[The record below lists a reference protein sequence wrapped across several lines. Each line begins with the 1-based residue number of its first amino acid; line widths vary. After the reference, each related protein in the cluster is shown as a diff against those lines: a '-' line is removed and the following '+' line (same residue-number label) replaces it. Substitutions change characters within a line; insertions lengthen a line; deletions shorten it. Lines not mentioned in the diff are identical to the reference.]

1 MLTFLNSAILFGLA
15 AVAIPIIIHLFTRKK
30 TKTIFFSSLKFLKEL
45 QKQKIRRLKIR
56 QILLLILRTL
66 LILILIFAFARPTL
80 RSSGSSSL
88 ESGAQLTTVI
98 ILDNTLS
105 MGRESEGQQGPRYR
119 HAFGALSQP
128 RALSSSGPHWG
139 CGKGG
144 GGLPTTNTQYRM

>member
-15 AVAIPIIIHLFTRKK
+15 AIAIPILIHLFTRQK

-88 ESGAQLTTVI
+88 EAGAQLTVVI
-98 ILDNTLS
+98 IFDNTLS
-105 MGRESEGQQGPRYR
+105 MGREFEGQKLLD
-119 HAFGALSQP
+119 AD
-128 RALSSSGPHWG
+128 
-139 CGKGG
+139 
-144 GGLPTTNTQYRM
+144 